1 MDLER
6 LTGALIQPDDAVHTD
21 ALRRAAVAVLLS
33 ESPDTDIVL
42 TKRSPTLRDH
52 PGQVSLPG
60 GMIEAGE
67 DVVTAALRESEEE
80 VGFDPAN
87 ATVLG
92 ALPGAVSSRGTID
105 VTAIVATW
113 PGTEVLTA
121 VDLAEV
127 ASVHRIPVRDLVDPG
142 ARFTAHLPA
151 GYAGPGFTAD
161 TLFVWGMTAHVLER
175 LFRLAGWEQPWDR
188 ERRRPVPKDV
198 GGW

>member
-6 LTGALIQPDDAVHTD
+6 LQEGLIRPDDAVHTD

-33 ESPDTDIVL
+33 DGADPDLVL
-42 TKRSPTLRDH
+42 TRRAATLRDH

-80 VGFDPAN
+80 VGFDPAS

-92 ALPGAVSSRGTID
+92 ALPGSVPTRGRII
-105 VTAIVATW
+105 VTAIVASW
-113 PGTEVLTA
+113 PGTHPLSA
-121 VDLAEV
+121 VDRAEV
-127 ASVHRIPVRDLVDPG
+127 ASVHRVPIRDLADPA
-142 ARFTAHLPA
+142 ARFTAHLPI
-151 GYAGPGFTAD
+151 GYSGPGFMAD
-161 TLFVWGMTAHVLER
+161 GQFVWGMTAYVLDHF
-175 LFRLAGWEQPWDR
+175 LRLAGWEQPWDR
-188 ERRRPVPKDV
+188 SRRRRVPKDV